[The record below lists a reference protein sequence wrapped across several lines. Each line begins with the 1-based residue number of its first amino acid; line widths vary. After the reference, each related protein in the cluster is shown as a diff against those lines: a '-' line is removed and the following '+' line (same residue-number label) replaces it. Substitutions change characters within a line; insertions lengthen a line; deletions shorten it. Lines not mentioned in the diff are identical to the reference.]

1 MNNVMTFEDGYKA
14 VIAYD
19 PEIEMFR
26 GEFVGLNGAA
36 DFYAADL
43 EGLKR
48 EGKTSLEVF
57 LEVCAEKGISP
68 KKQAGRFA
76 LRLDSETYQSV
87 AIAASASGKSIN
99 QFIVD
104 SLKQSVPCG
113 SPGRQFER
121 DRHVRR
127 YPSWRNSPGR
137 IYGPARLE
145 RECSCRY
152 LRHPQK
158 YWQIRLT
165 REHLCEELKKS
176 PCPGEDRGGV
186 LFRRTMGV
194 EILPNE
200 EA

>member
-76 LRLDSETYQSV
+76 LRLDPETYQSV
-87 AIAASASGKSIN
+87 AIAASASGKSID

-104 SLKQSVPCG
+104 SLKQSV
-113 SPGRQFER
+113 QA
-121 DRHVRR
+121 V
-127 YPSWRNSPGR
+127 
-137 IYGPARLE
+137 
-145 RECSCRY
+145 
-152 LRHPQK
+152 
-158 YWQIRLT
+158 
-165 REHLCEELKKS
+165 
-176 PCPGEDRGGV
+176 
-186 LFRRTMGV
+186 
-194 EILPNE
+194 
-200 EA
+200 